1 MGVLEGFD
9 VVSVEDFFAVDT
21 DRSDDRFWRYCWG
34 GSSRVEWLF
43 GLWYRSYCR
52 WEIYWWGARWCEEL
66 RTSRT
71 GRTHLTGGVEGT
83 FCVWVTWRDE
93 GNNVYFVGKS
103 HVSALA
109 LLGLRLRMA

>member
-1 MGVLEGFD
+1 MRDG
-9 VVSVEDFFAVDT
+9 
-21 DRSDDRFWRYCWG
+21 
-34 GSSRVEWLF
+34 
-43 GLWYRSYCR
+43 
-52 WEIYWWGARWCEEL
+52 EEL

-109 LLGLRLRMA
+109 LLEAENGLAYFGEQ